1 MAFETTKKS
10 ELPTLH
16 RKHTTGRIPSPVT
29 RHSHSSETSDQGG
42 TKIRRIYIYI
52 YICVCYV
59 VSKSSTSVGYNNN
72 TDSDSLNNISD
83 NNITNGRQKHRK
95 KTSRQ
100 SLLNGDM

>member
-16 RKHTTGRIPSPVT
+16 HKHTTGRIPSPPGT
-29 RHSHSSETSDQGG
+29 RTAAKHQ
-42 TKIRRIYIYI
+42 IREGRRLDV